1 MIEPLHEEPTSACG
15 QPATSSC
22 SAAFQ
27 LSFKEFK
34 VRTLFGKV
42 WRSDEK
48 ELEEVELVVKSLTV
62 QISNIESS
70 NCVAVQISN
79 AEAFRATRREIYLQ
93 S

>member
-1 MIEPLHEEPTSACG
+1 MP
-15 QPATSSC
+15 
-22 SAAFQ
+22 
-27 LSFKEFK
+27 
-34 VRTLFGKV
+34 FGKV

-79 AEAFRATRREIYLQ
+79 AESFRATRREIYLQ